1 MFDTETTT
9 TGIEAEICQLAAI
22 DEDGQHEFTCYIMP
36 ERNVTKYATDV
47 NKLEILEIDGKRTLC
62 HQGIPVKIL
71 TKSEALE
78 SFTNFLATNKSRC
91 KADDDNI
98 DKEIIPVLVG
108 HNSSVFDVPILLR
121 TATPECLHTLNKL
134 NVHFRDSLRLAKEIL
149 QEKPQH
155 PALVASEE
163 VCQAGLGSL
172 YLALFGQSF
181 PAHDA
186 LEDVRALRKV
196 LFKSPLNLNKE
207 ILVSKSCVMSCESA
221 LNQLMYL
228 DLCYV

>member
-9 TGIEAEICQLAAI
+9 TAIEAEICQLAAI
-22 DEDGQHEFTCYIMP
+22 DEDRQHGFTCYIMP

-47 NKLEILEIDGKRTLC
+47 NKLEILEIDGKRTMC
-62 HQGIPVKIL
+62 HQGIPVKSL
-71 TKSEALE
+71 TKSETLE

-91 KADDDNI
+91 KADDNI

-134 NVHFRDSLRLAKEIL
+134 NVNFRDSLRLAKEIL

-155 PALVASEE
+155 PALVAS
-163 VCQAGLGSL
+163 ARRSL
-172 YLALFGQSF
+172 PSWFGKFVFSIIW
-181 PAHDA
+181 P
-186 LEDVRALRKV
+186 
-196 LFKSPLNLNKE
+196 
-207 ILVSKSCVMSCESA
+207 IVSST
-221 LNQLMYL
+221 
-228 DLCYV
+228 